1 MILNYTI
8 FGERNSGTNYLRFV
22 LDRILNVPHTSLYG
36 FKHWYIRDHHPRCR
50 QNVTTDNE
58 CLKSIRDSHHTLF
71 VLIVRNPIDWIAA
84 MYRRPYHIPE
94 SSRTSIVDFINQPHM
109 SYVRNLP
116 PNHTATS
123 KAPWLIDPKTKNYF
137 IEEANNILD
146 LRNVKNDHFYAL
158 KDVVRYFK
166 LVRLEHIQEDVKN
179 ISEEYNNKTM
189 KWPEVFRDYI
199 PPNSYQVDDMVRRHI
214 FTNLDNYIDNTF
226 YIEN

>member
-1 MILNYTI
+1 M
-8 FGERNSGTNYLRFV
+8 
-22 LDRILNVPHTSLYG
+22 
-36 FKHWYIRDHHPRCR
+36 
-50 QNVTTDNE
+50 
-58 CLKSIRDSHHTLF
+58 
-71 VLIVRNPIDWIAA
+71 
-84 MYRRPYHIPE
+84 
-94 SSRTSIVDFINQPHM
+94 
-109 SYVRNLP
+109 RNLP